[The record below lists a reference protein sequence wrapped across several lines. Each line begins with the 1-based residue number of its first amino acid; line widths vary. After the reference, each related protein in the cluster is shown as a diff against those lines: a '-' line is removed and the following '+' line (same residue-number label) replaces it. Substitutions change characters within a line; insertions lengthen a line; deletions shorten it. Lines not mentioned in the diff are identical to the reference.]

1 MMMDAEYERHR
12 RTWVGFTRFLTWSA
26 ASIALILILMALFL
40 L

>member
-12 RTWVGFTRFLTWSA
+12 RTWVGFTRFLTFSTA
-26 ASIALILILMALFL
+26 ATALVLILMALFL